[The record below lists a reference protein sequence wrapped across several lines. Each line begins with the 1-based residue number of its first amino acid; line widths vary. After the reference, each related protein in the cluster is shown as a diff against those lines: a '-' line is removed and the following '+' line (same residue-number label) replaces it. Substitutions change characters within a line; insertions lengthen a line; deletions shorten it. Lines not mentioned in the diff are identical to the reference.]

1 MFQYLK
7 NFFSKKQEPHQVPEY
22 IILSVDNFNTWF
34 NNPNNNAVYAHP
46 GIFLRIDK
54 LSLAHILDYIE
65 KCYGISH
72 EKSSEKYDVY
82 KFLDEIRLNW
92 KRKILW
98 RQKLAGRKNIAPIIE
113 NPEHEL

>member
-34 NNPNNNAVYAHP
+34 NNPDNNAVYANP

-54 LSLAHILDYIE
+54 LSLAHIFDYIE
-65 KCYGISH
+65 KCYGITS
-72 EKSSEKYDVY
+72 EKSYVNYDVY

-98 RQKLAGRKNIAPIIE
+98 KQKIANRKITDSNVEKTE
-113 NPEHEL
+113 NEL